1 MIILKNIIKHALN
14 WRMKVTN
21 VIAIRET
28 GIRQSASKTLNFCY
42 YYEAISMGEVQRLD
56 DNGSNY

>member
-1 MIILKNIIKHALN
+1 MRLIGVC
-14 WRMKVTN
+14 KVTN